1 MPNRPFPFPEARD
14 TIAEAAAK
22 SLARSVASSI
32 GSRVGREIVRGI
44 LGSILY
50 GGWPA
55 FREFGFGFLTSSAWN
70 VGTEQYGALVAVI
83 VPSSGTVTAASPRN
97 STRPTW

>member
-1 MPNRPFPFPEARD
+1 MPALSQSIA
-14 TIAEAAAK
+14 IAETRSTPRRGPSRGLDAMFRTCSYAAALLVLLV
-22 SLARSVASSI
+22 LA
-32 GSRVGREIVRGI
+32 GI

-70 VGTEQYGALVAVI
+70 IGTEQYGALVAVI
-83 VPSSGTVTAASPRN
+83 GTLASAVIA
-97 STRPTW
+97 